1 LPIYTAYFGD
11 NFGDKM
17 KTKIKK
23 GKANGKHCYILDISY
38 KEKRYRKYFTN
49 YPDADKFDVLR
60 FLSQKQETEPVGDD
74 TMLNVARDE
83 YLHAYDKK
91 NKNKFKP
98 KQKGYETTQDRV
110 NRFLKFVGNKKVSEV
125 TKSDYQNYLDSQRWS
140 LKTKQGY
147 GSAVR
152 MFMAWCGKKNLGAI
166 ENDWYIKSNE
176 DLRVGESE
184 KSFKKLPEI
193 LSIEETKALLGVMP
207 EQYKP
212 AMAITL
218 FTGIRPEIE
227 MDTLDYSHIQHGKR
241 IGLRAEFTKTG
252 RERWI
257 IPPQNLWAWLPKVK
271 SGKVMPSYSGFMQA
285 RRRAARRAYGWKNN
299 GRRGGG
305 GVNGFNYP
313 SNGARHSFGSY
324 GYWHLGFES
333 ALDIMGHMHSETFLR
348 NYKNNR
354 VDKEESDL
362 YFSIAPKKKKKESL

>member
-1 LPIYTAYFGD
+1 
-11 NFGDKM
+11 M
-17 KTKIKK
+17 KSYIKK
-23 GKANGKHCYILDISY
+23 GRNKGRDYWVLYISY
-38 KEKRYRKYFTN
+38 KEKRYRKYFIN
-49 YPDADKFDVLR
+49 YPDADKFNVLE
-60 FLSQKQETEPVGDD
+60 FLNQKQATEPAGED

-83 YLHAYDKK
+83 YLQAYDKK

-110 NRFLKFVGNKKVSEV
+110 NRFLKFIGNKKVSEV
-125 TKSDYQNYLDSQRWS
+125 TKSDYHNYLGSQKWS

-152 MFMAWCGKKNLGAI
+152 MLMAWCGQKKLGAR

-184 KSFKKLPEI
+184 KSFKELPGI
-193 LSIEETKALLGVMP
+193 LSIEETEALLDAMP
-207 EQYKP
+207 KQYKP

-241 IGLRAEFTKTG
+241 IGLKAHFTKTG

-257 IPPQNLWAWLPKVK
+257 LPTRNLWSWLPKKK
-271 SGKVMPSYSGFMQA
+271 SGKVMSSYSGFSQA
-285 RRRAARRAYGWKNN
+285 RRRAARRAYGWENN
-299 GRRGGG
+299 GRKGGG

-313 SNGARHSFGSY
+313 ANGARHSFGSY

-333 ALDIMGHMHSETFLR
+333 ALDIMGHMHSETFLK

-354 VDKEESDL
+354 VDKDESDL
-362 YFSIAPKKKKKESL
+362 YFNIVPKKKKK